1 MNSLVNKKVR
11 GQYRGRSV
19 QEGML
24 VLEKGVWCF
33 FSNCP
38 YMSDNF
44 TTEFPDRRG
53 YKYVWLFGTSDGRSE
68 ADVISRFNEL
78 VPIRKMNHEQE

>member
-11 GQYRGRSV
+11 GRYRGQPI
-19 QEGML
+19 QEGLL
-24 VLEKGVWCF
+24 VVEKDVWCF

-38 YMSDNF
+38 HMNDTF

-53 YKYVWLFGTSDGRSE
+53 YKYVWLFGYSGRRSE
-68 ADVISRFNEL
+68 AEVISCFDEL
-78 VPIRKMNHEQE
+78 APIRKMNHES